1 MIDDFLWRALA
12 AGLGV
17 ALVAGP
23 LGCFIVWRRMA
34 YFGDSLAH
42 SALLG
47 VALGLALHFDLTLGV
62 LVSSAALALL
72 LALLQR
78 QRRLASDTLLGILAH
93 SGLALSLVVLL
104 DLMSYLFGDVLA
116 VSGSDLLWIY
126 GGDLVALAVLALL
139 WRPLLAATIH
149 EELARAEGVP
159 VATVRIVFVLLVAI
173 VIATASHEGGGDP
186 ADHRAPDHPGRRRPP
201 VRPHPGADGA
211 LGGAGRGAL
220 GGVRP
225 GRIAPVGHAGRPL
238 RGGRRRRALRPQ
250 PAGRRPPRRATPQA
264 LTGPQSLGLRV
275 KSCRCAWSGLS
286 VSW

>member
-47 VALGLALHFDLTLGV
+47 VALGLVLHFDLTLGV

-93 SGLALSLVVLL
+93 SGLALSLVV
-104 DLMSYLFGDVLA
+104 MA
-116 VSGSDLLWIY
+116 ANGSCLPSD
-126 GGDLVALAVLALL
+126 D
-139 WRPLLAATIH
+139 
-149 EELARAEGVP
+149 
-159 VATVRIVFVLLVAI
+159 
-173 VIATASHEGGGDP
+173 
-186 ADHRAPDHPGRRRPP
+186 
-201 VRPHPGADGA
+201 
-211 LGGAGRGAL
+211 
-220 GGVRP
+220 
-225 GRIAPVGHAGRPL
+225 
-238 RGGRRRRALRPQ
+238 
-250 PAGRRPPRRATPQA
+250 
-264 LTGPQSLGLRV
+264 
-275 KSCRCAWSGLS
+275 
-286 VSW
+286 